1 MSDRI
6 NSIWD
11 AISDALGGKKQ
22 EENVGISPMSNYSP
36 MNTQGF
42 TDPMDRPVIPMQEM
56 VMSGQQFQRDP
67 NSLSMQGM
75 NAPSIAASNS
85 DAAWNSQAD
94 QRNPVAEP
102 NFLEKAGSGIK
113 DYFGSE
119 ENMANLAIG
128 LNSMRLNPDANLAAL
143 MGKKL
148 ERLGKTKGNNKT
160 AEQLRKMGR
169 SDLAEAVESGSM
181 DGKTAWSLAHKA
193 PSAFQEKLDFIEGK
207 TPEEIQSYKD
217 AGVLGG
223 GGTTI
228 NMGDKT
234 SMEFTKAGIAD
245 AKTQIASG
253 YAADN
258 SLRDIALL
266 RKLGSNPILQEVPDM
281 ARGFIPQGYS
291 PAIDAYNGQL
301 DKVAKGLR
309 QAGEGVMTEKDF
321 EVLQQT
327 SGAASMNIQAREILQ
342 SSLQETAK
350 RQIERSSIAGQFM
363 SQELSL
369 SDYYAK
375 MNELKNRPMFTT
387 EQVDYLNSLQGMMGY
402 DTLNATEKQS
412 VPQKKWNMMTMQ
424 QKETFI
430 KARGN

>member
-1 MSDRI
+1 MANRLE
-6 NSIWD
+6 SIWD
-11 AISDALGGKKQ
+11 ALRNSINPE
-22 EENVGISPMSNYSP
+22 EENVGISPASNYSP

-42 TDPMDRPVIPMQEM
+42 TDPMDRPVIPTQEM

-193 PSAFQEKLDFIEGK
+193 PSAFQEKLDL
-207 TPEEIQSYKD
+207 YNKD
-217 AGVLGG
+217 PDAWAQMKEAGVVGG
-223 GGTTI
+223 SGTTI

-245 AKTQIASG
+245 AKTQIEGG

-424 QKETFI
+424 QKEMFI